1 MDEARAVVAEFCEKN
16 PYLLGALPMTW
27 FGCGPFARMVVA
39 GVIYELRL
47 VITRA
52 LAIADREDNKKYV
65 ELVCDTYRHWPVRVL
80 LWGLLMVMFLMPF
93 IYMVFN
99 HDNDI
104 VYYGWRVIYTTMCIF
119 VALWTFLSF
128 HAIEHALLPHS
139 VSFIVLSVLYLTDWV
154 QYGAG

>member
-1 MDEARAVVAEFCEKN
+1 MDEARAVVADFCEKN

-65 ELVCDTYRHWPVRVL
+65 ELVCDTYRHWPVRVI
-80 LWGLLMVMFLMPF
+80 LWALVMV
-93 IYMVFN
+93 
-99 HDNDI
+99 
-104 VYYGWRVIYTTMCIF
+104 
-119 VALWTFLSF
+119 TFLLPFRSALVQDLGARGVTIRVEIKVQAP
-128 HAIEHALLPHS
+128 HAIDA
-139 VSFIVLSVLYLTDWV
+139 T
-154 QYGAG
+154 

>member
-1 MDEARAVVAEFCEKN
+1 MDEARAVVADFCEKN

-65 ELVCDTYRHWPVRVL
+65 ELVCDTYRHWPVRVI
-80 LWGLLMVMFLMPF
+80 LWALVMV
-93 IYMVFN
+93 
-99 HDNDI
+99 
-104 VYYGWRVIYTTMCIF
+104 
-119 VALWTFLSF
+119 TFLLR
-128 HAIEHALLPHS
+128 AAL
-139 VSFIVLSVLYLTDWV
+139 VLNGTFRSALV
-154 QYGAG
+154 QDLGARGAKEAMASTARMEMGL

>member
-1 MDEARAVVAEFCEKN
+1 MDEARAVVADFCEKN

-65 ELVCDTYRHWPVRVL
+65 ELVCDTYRPVQKSS
-80 LWGLLMVMFLMPF
+80 
-93 IYMVFN
+93 
-99 HDNDI
+99 
-104 VYYGWRVIYTTMCIF
+104 C
-119 VALWTFLSF
+119 
-128 HAIEHALLPHS
+128 
-139 VSFIVLSVLYLTDWV
+139 
-154 QYGAG
+154 